1 MYLAQTKKVS
11 AVVLAVTLAVLSST
25 QLSADAKRHKK
36 AACKPTVACE
46 AAKDKDLA
54 TLHHALVKTGLNRAL
69 SGKGSYTLFAPSE
82 AAFAK
87 MPKADRDALMA
98 DREKLTKVLKYH
110 VLPTKQSA
118 SELSGK
124 SSAVTLQ
131 GESLMLVNKDGTQ
144 VVDGAIVTKADIN
157 KSNGVVHIIDTVLI
171 PERGK

>member
-1 MYLAQTKKVS
+1 MYKVG
-11 AVVLAVTLAVLSST
+11 AVVLAVTLAVISSS
-25 QLSADAKRHKK
+25 QLSADAKRHKR
-36 AACKPTVACE
+36 AVCKPTVACE

-69 SGKGSYTLFAPSE
+69 SSKGNYTLFAPSE

-87 MPKADRDALMA
+87 LPKADRDALMA

-110 VLPTKQSA
+110 VIPRKLSA
-118 SELSGK
+118 SDLSGK
-124 SSAVTLQ
+124 TSAVTME
-131 GESLMLVNKDGTQ
+131 GESVMLVNKDGTQ

-157 KSNGVVHIIDTVLI
+157 KSNGVVHIIDTVLM